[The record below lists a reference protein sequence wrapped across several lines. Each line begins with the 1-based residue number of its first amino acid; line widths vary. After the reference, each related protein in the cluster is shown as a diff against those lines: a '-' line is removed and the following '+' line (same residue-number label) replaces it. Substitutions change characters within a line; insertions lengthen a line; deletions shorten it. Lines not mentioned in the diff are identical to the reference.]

1 MRPPIE
7 ALTRVVETAAP
18 LRVIEVRP
26 RSAGAAGTPV
36 EAGPLGAGR
45 ERAGP
50 EGGRPGA
57 ASPAR
62 TFLLIHGY
70 GASSYMWRHWA
81 EPLTARGRVLLI
93 DLKGFGSAPKP
104 DDGRY
109 APADLA
115 RAVTDLV
122 RELDL
127 RGLTIVAQSLG
138 GGVALLTAL
147 ALHDEGEGRL
157 DRLVL
162 LASAAYRQRLPPLV
176 PLSKRPRLSAA
187 LLKLVGPRRVIRW
200 VLRSIV
206 HDPDSITDDQVAEYA
221 RPMQTP
227 EGVRAAF
234 AVGRQIL
241 PPDVDALARRYR
253 ELDVPTLLLWGD
265 SDRVVPLWVGE
276 RLEREIPNA
285 RLVVLE
291 ACGHV
296 ACEERPAESL
306 AVLERFLD
314 EHGG

>member
-1 MRPPIE
+1 MRAPAD

-18 LRVIEVRP
+18 LHVVEVGSRD
-26 RSAGAAGTPV
+26 ADAAEGAP
-36 EAGPLGAGR
+36 
-45 ERAGP
+45 P
-50 EGGRPGA
+50 E
-57 ASPAR
+57 

-81 EPLTARGRVLLI
+81 GPLAARGRVLLI

-104 DDGRY
+104 DDDRY

-122 RELDL
+122 HELDL
-127 RGLTIVAQSLG
+127 RRITLVGQSLG
-138 GGVALLTAL
+138 GGVALLAAL
-147 ALHDEGEGRL
+147 TLRDEGKGRL

-176 PLSKRPRLSAA
+176 PLSRRPRLSAA
-187 LLKLVGPRRVIRW
+187 LLRLIGPRRVMRR

-206 HDPDSITDDQVAEYA
+206 YDPDSVTDDEVAEYA
-221 RPMQTP
+221 RPMQSP

-241 PPDVDALARRYR
+241 PPDIDALTRRYR

-265 SDRVVPLWVGE
+265 HDRVVPLWVGE
-276 RLEREIPNA
+276 RLEWELPNA

-291 ACGHV
+291 ECGHV
-296 ACEERPAESL
+296 APEERPAESL
-306 AVLERFLD
+306 AVVARFLD
-314 EHGG
+314 EHRR